1 MNPSKFSLA
10 LSFVI
15 KLTLLIDSESSSGF
29 VVSCY
34 SALYRDE
41 DYSWGSACLLIGKSY
56 TMHSIIFLMLCS
68 VISESV
74 IPMYN
79 FTSISASLLIILVSF
94 GEFSFSKV
102 TTFGLVMSI
111 NFDSS
116 SSARP
121 SSP

>member
-15 KLTLLIDSESSSGF
+15 KLTLLFDSESSSGF
-29 VVSCY
+29 VVSCC